1 MSLSTCTADLI
12 TSFLSR
18 RTMNAVAGSE
28 LWRHSVAGG
37 VRVEFACAEFAKGK
51 RPWLA
56 SGGKLRL
63 ITLACK

>member
-1 MSLSTCTADLI
+1 MQ
-12 TSFLSR
+12 F
-18 RTMNAVAGSE
+18 GSE